1 VLPSI
6 PSIKN
11 KRKGVII
18 LKMAE
23 GAIAT
28 AFSPAGISSFFEICD
43 TTSDGKPI
51 ADLEKVGARGGGF
64 GIKKGVKTTVILST
78 TKTNKIRVLINGK
91 AAPEAET
98 TKTVAKMLLG
108 KRDEQYDVAVKHK
121 VEIPIGAGFGSS
133 AAGALTTA
141 LALSKAL
148 DLNLTYNQLGR
159 IAHVAEV
166 KCKTG
171 LGTVGPLMLGGCAL
185 TIEPGAPGIAIIDRI
200 PISADYAIVA
210 GVFGPI
216 STKEVLSS
224 PEKRLAVNK
233 WGRKTL
239 EKIVSEPSLEN
250 FLACCREFAEKTG
263 FTTERVRTLMKLADK
278 AGAIG
283 SAQNMVG
290 EAVHAL
296 TTLENAENVGQA
308 FKRVL
313 PGDKILVAQVDIQ
326 GARLIG

>member
-1 VLPSI
+1 M
-6 PSIKN
+6 K
-11 KRKGVII
+11 K
-18 LKMAE
+18 AE
-23 GAIAT
+23 

-43 TTSDGKPI
+43 TEKNGSQI
-51 ADLEKVGARGGGF
+51 SDLEKVGARGGGF
-64 GIKKGVKTTVILST
+64 GIQKGVTTYVDVSEAES
-78 TKTNKIRVLINGK
+78 NNVQVFINDK
-91 AAPEAET
+91 VAPEAET
-98 TKTVAKMLLG
+98 TKTVVKALLNHVN
-108 KRDEQYDVAVKHK
+108 RAYNVVVKHK

-141 LALSKAL
+141 LALSKTL

-171 LGTVGPLMLGGCAL
+171 LGTVGPLMLGGCIL
-185 TIEPGAPGIAIIDRI
+185 TLEPGAPGIALIDRI
-200 PISADYAIVA
+200 PISSDYVIVA

-216 STKEVLSS
+216 PTKEVLSS

-239 EKIVSEPSLEN
+239 EKILAEPSLEN

-263 FTTERVRTLMKLADK
+263 FTTERVRTLLKLADK
-278 AGAIG
+278 ADAIG
-283 SAQNMVG
+283 AAQNMVG

-296 TTLENAENVGQA
+296 TTSENAEKVVQA
-308 FKRVL
+308 FKQVL
-313 PGDKILVAQVDIQ
+313 PEQKILVSHVDVQ
-326 GARLIG
+326 GARLLR

>member
-1 VLPSI
+1 V
-6 PSIKN
+6 KDA
-11 KRKGVII
+11 K
-18 LKMAE
+18 
-23 GAIAT
+23 

-43 TTSDGKPI
+43 TMSDGSLI
-51 ADLEKVGARGGGF
+51 SDFERVGARGGGF
-64 GIKKGVKTTVILST
+64 GIQKGVTTEIHVSEAE
-78 TKTNKIRVLINGK
+78 TNCIHIFINERN
-91 AAPEAET
+91 APEAET
-98 TKTVAKMLLG
+98 TKTVVQMLLE
-108 KRDEQYDVAVKHK
+108 KADESYAVVVKHN
-121 VEIPIGAGFGSS
+121 VEVTIGAGFGSS

-148 DLNLTYNQLGR
+148 DLKLTFNQIGR

-171 LGTVGPLMLGGCAL
+171 LGTVGPLMLGGCII

-200 PISADYAIVA
+200 PISTDYVIVA

-216 STKEVLSS
+216 PTREVLSS

-239 EKIVSEPSLEN
+239 ENILSEPSLEN

-263 FTTERVRTLMKLADK
+263 FMTERVRKLIRLAEK
-278 AGAIG
+278 AGALG
-283 SAQNMVG
+283 AAQNMVG

-296 TTLENAENVGQA
+296 TTLENTENVVQA
-308 FKRVL
+308 FKQVL
-313 PGDKILVAQVDIQ
+313 PLEKILVAQVDTQ

>member
-1 VLPSI
+1 V
-6 PSIKN
+6 K
-11 KRKGVII
+11 K
-18 LKMAE
+18 AE
-23 GAIAT
+23 

-43 TTSDGKPI
+43 RKVNGKPI
-51 ADLEKVGARGGGF
+51 TNLEQVGARGGGF
-64 GIKKGVKTTVILST
+64 GIQKGVTTYVDVSEAEST
-78 TKTNKIRVLINGK
+78 NIQVFINDKI
-91 AAPEAET
+91 APEAET
-98 TKTVAKMLLG
+98 TKTVVKALLNHVN
-108 KRDEQYDVAVKHK
+108 RAYNVVVKHK

-141 LALSKAL
+141 LALSKIL

-171 LGTVGPLMLGGCAL
+171 LGTVGPLMLGGCIL
-185 TIEPGAPGIAIIDRI
+185 TLEPGAPGIALIDRI
-200 PISADYAIVA
+200 PISSDYMIVA

-216 STKEVLSS
+216 PTKEVLSS

-239 EKIVSEPSLEN
+239 EKILAEPSLEN

-263 FTTERVRTLMKLADK
+263 FITERVRTLLKRADK
-278 AGAIG
+278 ADAIG
-283 SAQNMVG
+283 AAQNMVG

-296 TTLENAENVGQA
+296 TTSENAEKVVQA
-308 FKRVL
+308 FKHVL
-313 PGDKILVAQVDIQ
+313 PEQKILVSHVDVQ
-326 GARLIG
+326 GARLLR